1 MTCAFDQFLVQSNNN
16 AAPICVWALHWVA
29 GKEVDVKKCPQN
41 VKKCPQIEPRL
52 NGRPDGTRGQ
62 KLGILRHFLTHFD
75 HDCGPYTVRRLTL
88 IGCVYIVSAWLQN
101 IDDSSAKQ
109 RMKKMKSVNM
119 TDTQSEAPAKKTNLR
134 RHCCPELKRKSVA
147 SWETS
152 SHRFHQLFN
161 QSSVTNL
168 CWEKELATTF
178 AVMMLWESLCQV
190 FDASSLRRI
199 WFSTAMKDGL
209 VGQWKISL
217 IGNWVDAAEKQ
228 TLEN

>member
-1 MTCAFDQFLVQSNNN
+1 MCVSTTLSSRKRGGCEEVSSKCQKVSSNRATAQWQARWHQGAKVRN
-16 AAPICVWALHWVA
+16 P
-29 GKEVDVKKCPQN
+29 
-41 VKKCPQIEPRL
+41 
-52 NGRPDGTRGQ
+52 
-62 KLGILRHFLTHFD
+62 RHFLTHFD
-75 HDCGPYTVRRLTL
+75 HDCGAYTVCRLTL

-134 RHCCPELKRKSVA
+134 RQCCPELKRKSVA

-168 CWEKELATTF
+168 Y
-178 AVMMLWESLCQV
+178 
-190 FDASSLRRI
+190 
-199 WFSTAMKDGL
+199 
-209 VGQWKISL
+209 
-217 IGNWVDAAEKQ
+217 
-228 TLEN
+228 